1 MWRVSGECAAREWM
15 LELSY
20 VIRDKETQE
29 IEAFLRKTADGDGYM
44 DTLIRQ
50 TDGTKWEKSQI
61 EGTCRKDYLTGLDR
75 YEVFLE
81 KLEKQIEKLGDGR
94 IAITYTDIKH
104 FKYINDTYGYQVGD
118 ALLKDFVKEMITD
131 NETLLCCS
139 RVYSDNFVSANILR
153 EDMQNEELRDFI
165 HGLNL
170 EREAMFREKYLNS
183 RLQFCTGISIIDK
196 NSRSLDAET
205 AVSNANLARKVAKEM
220 DDDCCVLFDNSM
232 MEGIRREVEITSR
245 VPKAIANHE
254 FQVYYQPKIETETMR
269 LIGAEALVRW
279 QKPDGTF
286 IYPDQF
292 IPLIERSGQVV
303 DVDYYVYREAFKF
316 IAGRLAEGKEV
327 VPVSLNVSRIHLNKM
342 HILEY
347 VKDLFEEYKIPA
359 GLVEFELTES
369 IYLDNTEKA
378 LDLVNGLHNL
388 GAKVSMDDFGSGY
401 SSLNLLSRL
410 PIDIIKLDRV
420 FLKEDTLKES
430 DKIIISCV
438 VEMARRLCI
447 TSLCE
452 GVETPEQSDYLKE
465 IGCQIQQ
472 GYYFSKPV
480 PQGEFEQFMDKQEQ

>member
-1 MWRVSGECAAREWM
+1 M
-15 LELSY
+15 
-20 VIRDKETQE
+20 K
-29 IEAFLRKTADGDGYM
+29 
-44 DTLIRQ
+44 DTLIGQ
-50 TDGTKWEKSQI
+50 AGEDGAADN
-61 EGTCRKDYLTGLDR
+61 RKDLLTGLDR

-81 KLEKQIEKLGDGR
+81 KLERRIESIGDDR
-94 IAITYTDIKH
+94 IAIVYTDIKH

-118 ALLKDFVKEMITD
+118 ALLREFMEEMTKDNDSMI
-131 NETLLCCS
+131 CCS
-139 RVYSDNFVSANILR
+139 RVYSDNFVAASILM
-153 EDMQNEELRDFI
+153 EGVTNEQFKEFI
-165 HGLNL
+165 YGLNL
-170 EREAMFREKYLNS
+170 EWQAKFREKYLNS
-183 RLQFCTGISIIDK
+183 RLQFCTGISILDK

-220 DDDCCVLFDNSM
+220 DEECCVLFDHSM
-232 MEGIRREVEITSR
+232 MEGIKREVEITSR

-254 FQVYYQPKIETETMR
+254 FQVYYQPKIETETLR

-292 IPLIERSGQVV
+292 IPLIERSGQII
-303 DVDYYVYREAFKF
+303 DVDYYVYRQTFQF
-316 IAGRLAEGKEV
+316 IADRIAAGKSV
-327 VPVSLNVSRIHLNKM
+327 VPISLNVSRIHLNKM

-347 VKDLFEEYKIPA
+347 VRDLFEEYKIPA
-359 GLVEFELTES
+359 ELIEFELTES

-378 LDLVNGLHNL
+378 LNLVNGLHNL

-410 PIDIIKLDRV
+410 PIDIIKLDKV
-420 FLKEDTLKES
+420 FLKEDTLQEN

-438 VEMARRLCI
+438 VDMAKRLRI

-465 IGCQIQQ
+465 VGCQIQQ
-472 GYYFSKPV
+472 GYYFSRPI
-480 PQGEFEQFMDKQEQ
+480 PQGEFELFMDK

>member
-1 MWRVSGECAAREWM
+1 
-15 LELSY
+15 
-20 VIRDKETQE
+20 
-29 IEAFLRKTADGDGYM
+29 M

-50 TDGTKWEKSQI
+50 ADGGAISSGQN
-61 EGTCRKDYLTGLDR
+61 CMKDSLTGLDK

-81 KLEKQIEKLGDGR
+81 KLERRIENIGDDR
-94 IAITYTDIKH
+94 ITIVNTDIKH

-118 ALLKDFVKEMITD
+118 ALLREFMEEMTRD
-131 NETLLCCS
+131 NEGMIGCS
-139 RVYSDNFVSANILR
+139 RVYSDNFVAANVMP
-153 EDMQNEELRDFI
+153 EGVTNEQFKEFI
-165 HGLNL
+165 HSLNL
-170 EREAMFREKYLNS
+170 EWQAKFREKYLNS

-220 DDDCCVLFDNSM
+220 EEDCCVLFDHSM

-254 FQVYYQPKIETETMR
+254 FQVYYQPKIETETMQ

-303 DVDYYVYREAFKF
+303 DVDYYVYREVFRF
-316 IAGRLAEGKEV
+316 IADRIAEGKKV

-347 VKDLFEEYKIPA
+347 VKELFEEYQIPSDMI
-359 GLVEFELTES
+359 EFELTES

-378 LDLVNGLHNL
+378 LSLVKGLHNL
-388 GAKVSMDDFGSGY
+388 GTKVSMDDFGSGY

-420 FLKEDTLKES
+420 FLREDTLQDS

-438 VEMARRLCI
+438 IDMARRLRI
-447 TSLCE
+447 ISLCE

-472 GYYFSKPV
+472 GYYFSKPI
-480 PQGEFEQFMDKQEQ
+480 PEEEFALFIDQKSEKV